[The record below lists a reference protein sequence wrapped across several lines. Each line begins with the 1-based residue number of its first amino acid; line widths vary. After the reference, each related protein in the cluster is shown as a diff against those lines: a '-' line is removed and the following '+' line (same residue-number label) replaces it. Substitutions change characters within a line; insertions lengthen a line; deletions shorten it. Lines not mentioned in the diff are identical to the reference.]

1 MLIIPAIDL
10 KDGQAVRLEQG
21 DFARRTVYSTDPL
34 ATAQTFAEAGARW
47 LHIVDLDG
55 ARTGTSQHLAIV
67 KRIITE
73 VGLPVQLGGGL
84 RTMEA
89 VKMVLDAG
97 VARAVLGT
105 AAVRD
110 RRFREMVLLRYGDKI
125 AVGIDARGGKVAAQG
140 WQETTDVDAF
150 EFAQQ
155 VVGCGAARLIVT
167 EISRDGMRSG
177 PDLVGLQQLREL
189 VEVPIVA
196 SGGVSS
202 AADLI
207 ALRDIGM
214 EAAIT
219 GRAIYTGDVD
229 LRQFP
234 GAEV

>member
-1 MLIIPAIDL
+1 M
-10 KDGQAVRLEQG
+10 GRVR
-21 DFARRTVYSTDPL
+21 ASV
-34 ATAQTFAEAGARW
+34 
-47 LHIVDLDG
+47 HHLD
-55 ARTGTSQHLAIV
+55 IV
-67 KRIITE
+67 KRIVAEI
-73 VGLPVQLGGGL
+73 GLPVQFGGGL

-89 VKMVLDAG
+89 VKTVLDAG

-110 RRFREMVLLRYGDKI
+110 RQFREMALLRFGDKI
-125 AVGIDARGGKVAAQG
+125 AVSIDARGGKVAAQG
-140 WQETTDVDAF
+140 WQETTEVDAF
-150 EFAQQ
+150 EYAQK
-155 VVGCGAARLIVT
+155 VVDCGAARLVVT

-177 PDLVGLQQLREL
+177 PDLVGLRQLRAL

-214 EAAIT
+214 EAAIA